1 MESETSDI
9 SDTSETS
16 ETSDTSDVSDTV
28 EAELSEEFEA
38 IHTQMTEM
46 ITLQDHLLQRM
57 SRLFH
62 NECSELH
69 DIIDRCHRESLQDMA
84 EADRRNIQRGGALRV
99 TLGERILRH
108 LEG

>member
-1 MESETSDI
+1 MESDTESTP
-9 SDTSETS
+9 SDTSTLS
-16 ETSDTSDVSDTV
+16 ETSDTV
-28 EAELSEEFEA
+28 EADLSEEFEA
-38 IHTQMTEM
+38 IHTQMTEL
-46 ITLQDHLLQRM
+46 IALQDHLLQRM

-84 EADRRNIQRGGALRV
+84 EAGKRNIQRGGALRV

>member
-1 MESETSDI
+1 MESDTESTP
-9 SDTSETS
+9 SDTSTLS
-16 ETSDTSDVSDTV
+16 ETSDTV
-28 EAELSEEFEA
+28 EADLSEEFEA
-38 IHTQMTEM
+38 IHTQMTEL
-46 ITLQDHLLQRM
+46 IALQDHLLQRM

-69 DIIDRCHRESLQDMA
+69 DIIDRCHRESL
-84 EADRRNIQRGGALRV
+84 ADVMETGKRNIQRGGV

>member
-1 MESETSDI
+1 MESDTESTPSDT

-16 ETSDTSDVSDTV
+16 DLSDTV
-28 EAELSEEFEA
+28 EADLSEEFEA

-69 DIIDRCHRESLQDMA
+69 DVIDRCHRESLADVA
-84 EADRRNIQRGGALRV
+84 EAGRV
-99 TLGERILRH
+99 TLGERILRS